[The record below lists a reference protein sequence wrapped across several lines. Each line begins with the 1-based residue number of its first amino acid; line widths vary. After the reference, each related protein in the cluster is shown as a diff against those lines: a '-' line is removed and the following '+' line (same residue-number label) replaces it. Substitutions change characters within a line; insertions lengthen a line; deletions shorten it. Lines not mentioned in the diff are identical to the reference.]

1 MIVTKPVDLALLQ
14 AELAAAG
21 VTVTGL
27 GLDPIDAASGDLHTF
42 DADGASAEMP
52 PGSAPVV
59 DAHVAPPRV
68 VDFAGQIEVSA
79 KVRTTDAAAVEIY
92 RLHTDVQRGYQSTLT
107 LIGIDAGNGA
117 VKSMEGRFVHKRLAA
132 NAVQVGAIVIL
143 ADIHDTAAAS
153 WAPNATVSG
162 TDVIFTV
169 AGAAGR
175 NIDWIMGGTIIT
187 YAPGGLEA

>member
-1 MIVTKPVDLALLQ
+1 MQVTKPIDLVLL
-14 AELAAAG
+14 ASELATAG
-21 VTVTGL
+21 VTVDGL
-27 GLDPIDAASGDLHTF
+27 GLDPLGGGSSDLHTF

-68 VDFAGQIEVSA
+68 VDFAGQVDVTA
-79 KVRTTDAAAVEIY
+79 KVRTTDATPVEIY
-92 RLHTDVQRGYQSTLT
+92 RVHCDAQRVYQSTLT

-117 VKSMEGRFVHKRLAA
+117 AKSMEGRFVHKRISA

-153 WAPNATVSG
+153 WSPNATVSG
-162 TDVIFTV
+162 TDVVFTV

-175 NIDWIMGGTIIT
+175 NIDWIMGGSIIT
-187 YAPGGLEA
+187 YAPGGLGA